1 MKALLTNGKMID
13 LRKDCACHHH
23 EGPHFI
29 YVNTFWKA
37 LNQRLLANGN
47 ARHNISMEAQR
58 LRARGKEL
66 RIRDLRIEEIIYE
79 QDDYS

>member
-1 MKALLTNGKMID
+1 MKALLKNGRTVN

-29 YVNTFWKA
+29 HADILWKA

-47 ARHNISMEAQR
+47 ARHNVSMEEQR
-58 LRARGKEL
+58 IRTIEKEF

-79 QDDYS
+79 QDDHS